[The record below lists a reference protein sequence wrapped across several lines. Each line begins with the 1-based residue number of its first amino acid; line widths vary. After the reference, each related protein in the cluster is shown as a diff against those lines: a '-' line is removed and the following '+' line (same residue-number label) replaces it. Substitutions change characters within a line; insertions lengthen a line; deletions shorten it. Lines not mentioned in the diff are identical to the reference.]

1 MSTKER
7 VFSRLFDSSKH
18 TTELKKAEAKLNA
31 KKKVALGLVDE
42 LDYDLNVL
50 TEETGRLNYAVD
62 EFFDQQFDI
71 MYDAY
76 IKLYDVFFNNSEAFL
91 TPSDL
96 DSDRQRLEDIK
107 IKSEELGLSVED
119 VYPNYEEHIREIEFL
134 TEDSTKFEDRKS
146 QFETAIRI

>member
-1 MSTKER
+1 MSTKDR

-18 TTELKKAEAKLNA
+18 NTELKKAEANLNA

-42 LDYDLNVL
+42 LDYDLDVL
-50 TEETGRLNYAVD
+50 TEETERLNYAVD

-76 IKLYDVFFNNSEAFL
+76 IKLYDVFFNNTEAFL

-96 DSDRQRLEDIK
+96 DLDRQRLDDIK

-119 VYPNYEEHIREIEFL
+119 VYPNYEEHIIEIEFL
-134 TEDSTKFEDRKS
+134 TKDSSKFEDRKS

>member
-107 IKSEELGLSVED
+107 IKAEELGLSVED

>member
-18 TTELKKAEAKLNA
+18 NTELKRAEAKLNA

-42 LDYDLNVL
+42 LDYDLDVL

-76 IKLYDVFFNNSEAFL
+76 IKLYDVFFNNTEAFL

-96 DSDRQRLEDIK
+96 DFDRQRLEDIK

>member
-18 TTELKKAEAKLNA
+18 TTELKRAETKLNA

-42 LDYDLNVL
+42 LDYDLDVL

-76 IKLYDVFFNNSEAFL
+76 IKLYDVFFNNTEAFL

-96 DSDRQRLEDIK
+96 DFDRQRLEDIK

-119 VYPNYEEHIREIEFL
+119 VYPNYEEHISEIEFL

>member
-1 MSTKER
+1 MSTKDR

-107 IKSEELGLSVED
+107 IKAEELGLSVED

>member
-1 MSTKER
+1 MSTKDR

-18 TTELKKAEAKLNA
+18 NTELKRAEAKLNA

-42 LDYDLNVL
+42 LDYYLNVL

-119 VYPNYEEHIREIEFL
+119 VYPNYEEHISEIEFL
-134 TEDSTKFEDRKS
+134 TEDSSKFEDRKS

>member
-1 MSTKER
+1 MSTKDR
-7 VFSRLFDSSKH
+7 VFSRLFDNSKH
-18 TTELKKAEAKLNA
+18 TTELKKAEANLNA

-42 LDYDLNVL
+42 LDYDLDIL
-50 TEETGRLNYAVD
+50 TEETGRLNYAVE
-62 EFFDQQFDI
+62 EFFDQEFDV

-91 TPSDL
+91 TPGEL
-96 DSDRQRLEDIK
+96 DSDRQRLEEIR

-134 TEDSTKFEDRKS
+134 TEDFAKFENRKT
-146 QFETAIRI
+146 QFETAIRL

>member
-1 MSTKER
+1 MSTKDR

-18 TTELKKAEAKLNA
+18 NTELKRAEANLNA

-42 LDYDLNVL
+42 LDYDLDVL

-91 TPSDL
+91 TSSDL

-107 IKSEELGLSVED
+107 IKAEELGLSVED

>member
-1 MSTKER
+1 MSTKDR
-7 VFSRLFDSSKH
+7 VFSRLFDISKH
-18 TTELKKAEAKLNA
+18 NTELKRAEANLNA

-42 LDYDLNVL
+42 LDYDLDVL

>member
-18 TTELKKAEAKLNA
+18 NTELKRAEAKLNA

-119 VYPNYEEHIREIEFL
+119 VYPNYEEHISEIEFL
-134 TEDSTKFEDRKS
+134 TEDSSKFEDRKS

>member
-1 MSTKER
+1 MSTKDR

-42 LDYDLNVL
+42 LDYDLDVL

-107 IKSEELGLSVED
+107 IKAEELGLSVED
-119 VYPNYEEHIREIEFL
+119 VYPNYEEHISEIEFL
-134 TEDSTKFEDRKS
+134 TEDSSKFEDRKS